1 MFNENKYPG
10 KVVTLKWI
18 KWKKKV
24 KRYVH
29 GDDGKMKHKEREE
42 DENNKEEEKRID
54 APLFIFSLVLFLLF
68 FFAILFGSFVKFPSS
83 FNSSKVHHYDVHS
96 HALHHIHH
104 KSNEGED

>member
-1 MFNENKYPG
+1 MFNEKYIRE
-10 KVVTLKWI
+10 KLLLRKAD
-18 KWKKKV
+18 KMEKKV

-29 GDDGKMKHKEREE
+29 GKMKHKEREREE
-42 DENNKEEEKRID
+42 DKEEEKRID

-104 KSNEGED
+104 KSSEGED